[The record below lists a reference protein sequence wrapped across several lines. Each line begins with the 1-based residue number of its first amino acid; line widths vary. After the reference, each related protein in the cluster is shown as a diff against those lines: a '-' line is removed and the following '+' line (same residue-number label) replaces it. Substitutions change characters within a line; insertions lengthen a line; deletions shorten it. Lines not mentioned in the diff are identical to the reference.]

1 MYVLIFIGRGAWLKR
16 IEFDESV
23 VRHLLDRVYFSQE
36 WYIKFTLSTLE
47 SRSFDSSFQIFPP
60 LDLFQLSISNHLP
73 RVISI
78 VLVSVDSREEGGGV
92 TFHGRWQSSETDSKI
107 SFRQT
112 TLDKLCND
120 LFNRLWTVGRQTVKF
135 NYNLL
140 YLLTRHN
147 KPDSRVCFRPTSSRQ
162 TSSMNSHCFSS
173 RFSIR
178 ERKIAR
184 PLRGKLLLRRYIIF
198 HISIL
203 PLWSLYI
210 FIHLK
215 SSPCSFLVFKKKKKK
230 E

>member
-1 MYVLIFIGRGAWLKR
+1 M
-16 IEFDESV
+16 D
-23 VRHLLDRVYFSQE
+23 
-36 WYIKFTLSTLE
+36 
-47 SRSFDSSFQIFPP
+47 
-60 LDLFQLSISNHLP
+60 
-73 RVISI
+73 
-78 VLVSVDSREEGGGV
+78 
-92 TFHGRWQSSETDSKI
+92 
-107 SFRQT
+107 
-112 TLDKLCND
+112 C
-120 LFNRLWTVGRQTVKF
+120 VGRQTVKF

-210 FIHLK
+210 FVHPIYFCLILTLWK
-215 SSPCSFLVFKKKKKK
+215 AIPVLSSFSKKRRRRSRRESRHPDHYHGDTRWIVDSSRFK
-230 E
+230 ERYGWF

>member
-1 MYVLIFIGRGAWLKR
+1 MRAWFAICSTEFIFPRNDI
-16 IEFDESV
+16 SNSP
-23 VRHLLDRVYFSQE
+23 YQ
-36 WYIKFTLSTLE
+36 LSNLE
-47 SRSFDSSFQIFPP
+47 ASTPLSRSSHRSIFSNCQFPITFHA
-60 LDLFQLSISNHLP
+60 LFQSCSYRSILEK
-73 RVISI
+73 R
-78 VLVSVDSREEGGGV
+78 GGDV

-203 PLWSLYI
+203 PL
-210 FIHLK
+210 
-215 SSPCSFLVFKKKKKK
+215 
-230 E
+230 